1 MFTTGRSK
9 ALIVSAALAGVSALL
24 LAGCSGPSDSGSNS
38 GKVQLTFHSW
48 LPTQDQWKDLIAAFE
63 KENPDITITFDREED
78 YDHYKTNLD
87 NEILANKVP
96 DIYGIQVGASFDDY
110 SQYAKNVDDY
120 ASSWIGDLNASTLKQ
135 TTNSKGK
142 VKAVPVLL
150 AGMEY
155 YLYNKTLMDKA
166 GITAPTDYAS
176 LVAAAEKARAAGFS
190 PFAMGAAD
198 AWHDADFFTWLST
211 QYGDGQD
218 IYKAAAGTGKWDSK
232 NLVAAATA
240 WQKLF
245 KDGVFEDAATTVTT
259 YPSARDDYFLAGKS
273 VFFPTG
279 SWHVGAALSTSPEVP
294 GSAVA
299 KDEIGMAVFPTVGPK
314 DAGVTS
320 GVDFALAI
328 SDSSSDAKQKAAEKF
343 VRFMADG
350 KGQQLWVDTLQGFP
364 VAKNVSVQIGDKE
377 TALAKQSVD
386 LVTKSLQA
394 STNAR
399 KPVSPTNSSLENDL
413 GVVLQ
418 KIAGGSDPA
427 QELATLKK

>member
-1 MFTTGRSK
+1 
-9 ALIVSAALAGVSALL
+9 
-24 LAGCSGPSDSGSNS
+24 
-38 GKVQLTFHSW
+38 
-48 LPTQDQWKDLIAAFE
+48 
-63 KENPDITITFDREED
+63 
-78 YDHYKTNLD
+78 
-87 NEILANKVP
+87 
-96 DIYGIQVGASFDDY
+96 
-110 SQYAKNVDDY
+110 
-120 ASSWIGDLNASTLKQ
+120 
-135 TTNSKGK
+135 
-142 VKAVPVLL
+142 
-150 AGMEY
+150 
-155 YLYNKTLMDKA
+155 
-166 GITAPTDYAS
+166 
-176 LVAAAEKARAAGFS
+176 
-190 PFAMGAAD
+190 
-198 AWHDADFFTWLST
+198 
-211 QYGDGQD
+211 
-218 IYKAAAGTGKWDSK
+218 
-232 NLVAAATA
+232 
-240 WQKLF
+240 
-245 KDGVFEDAATTVTT
+245 VTT

-299 KDEIGMAVFPTVGPK
+299 KDEIGMAVFPTVGQK

-320 GVDFALAI
+320 GVDFALAV